1 MEIKNDETN
10 HYRFHLLCV
19 ICTISMIS
27 YCVYKFVLDDDMTSI
42 VFRRFNGKGNEIYPT
57 LTLCFKGASI
67 FDAEKIQRVSQS
79 NIDYQK
85 FLSGLVWDQRLYD
98 INYDNVTLDFE
109 NLVKYI
115 RLQASNGYNYVPIYT
130 WKNGNQNTKSN
141 FPFQISY
148 RSPTEKCFSFDINTF
163 NVPKL
168 SVLDL
173 ARIELKLSNYSNTY
187 ESSVTPR
194 LLLAHIFLSYPHQ
207 LMRSFPIIKIGK
219 IDRQRKNYMIKILTQ
234 GIEII
239 ERRPKRK
246 DSCKHV
252 WWNDDNQIIEQMASN
267 IGCSLKHWGTN
278 LNVPFCKSKE
288 DYFSSRVPPI
298 AVVDAMFLEKYVP
311 PCREIQTIMSSNTIT
326 EDNPGI
332 TQSIKEPYTIFK
344 IQFKSTMYKM
354 IRNVRAF
361 NEESLVGNL
370 GGYVGLFLG
379 VAFWQAPVF
388 AAQLITKFRNFKRTF
403 KL

>member
-1 MEIKNDETN
+1 
-10 HYRFHLLCV
+10 
-19 ICTISMIS
+19 MIS
-27 YCVYKFVLDDDMTSI
+27 YCVYKFALDDDMTSI

-57 LTLCFKGASI
+57 LSLCFKGASI
-67 FDAEKIQRVSQS
+67 FDAKKIQQINQS

-85 FLSGLVWDQRLYD
+85 FLRGLLWDQRLYD
-98 INYDNVTLDFE
+98 INYDNVTLEFKH
-109 NLVKYI
+109 LVKYI
-115 RLQASNGYNYVPIYT
+115 RLQASNGNNYVPIYT

-148 RSPTEKCFSFDINTF
+148 RSPSEKCFSFDINTF
-163 NVPKL
+163 DIPKL
-168 SVLDL
+168 SILDL
-173 ARIELKLSNYSNTY
+173 ARIELKLSNYSDTY
-187 ESSVTPR
+187 QSSVKPT
-194 LLLAHIFLSYPHQ
+194 ATTAIVFLSYPHQ
-207 LMRSFPIIKIGK
+207 LIRSFPIIKIGK

-239 ERRPKRK
+239 ERRQKRK

-252 WWNDDNQIIEQMASN
+252 WWNDDNQIIDQMAN
-267 IGCSLKHWGTN
+267 KLGCRLKHRDTN
-278 LNVPFCKSKE
+278 VNVPFCKSKQ
-288 DYFSSRVPPI
+288 DYYSSRFPPI

-311 PCREIQTIMSSNTIT
+311 PCREILTIMSSNTIT
-326 EDNPGI
+326 EDNPSK
-332 TQSIKEPYTIFK
+332 TQSTNEPYTIFK

-354 IRNVRAF
+354 IKNVRAF

-388 AAQLITKFRNFKRTF
+388 ATQLITKLQNIKSKF